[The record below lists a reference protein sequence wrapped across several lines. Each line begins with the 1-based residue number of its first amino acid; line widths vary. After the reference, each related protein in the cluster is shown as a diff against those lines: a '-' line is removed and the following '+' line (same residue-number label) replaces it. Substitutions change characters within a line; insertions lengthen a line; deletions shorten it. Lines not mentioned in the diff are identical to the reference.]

1 VIGEKYISDL
11 QRFSKS
17 GLSAEVEGSNYDM
30 SFYSDHIL
38 PHVINLA
45 MRNRELHPYRE
56 RVLSQAHGR
65 VLEIGIGSGLNLPLY
80 GPRVDTILGLDPA
93 ARLLRMAQDAANRS
107 KIPVTLITGSAQ
119 AMPVDSGSIDTLV
132 TTWTLCSIP
141 DAGAALQ
148 EMRRVLTPSGQLLF
162 VEHGSAPEEGV
173 RKWQDRLTPVWKKVG
188 GGCHL
193 NRPIRALIE
202 SAGFKMIRL
211 DAGYAR
217 GPRPLAYFYEGCA
230 APR

>member
-1 VIGEKYISDL
+1 
-11 QRFSKS
+11 
-17 GLSAEVEGSNYDM
+17 M
-30 SFYSDHIL
+30 SFYNDRIL

-45 MRNRELHPYRE
+45 MRNRELGPYRE

-80 GPRVDTILGLDPA
+80 GSRVDTIVGLDPA

-119 AMPVDSGSIDTLV
+119 AIPIDSDSIDTLV

-141 DAGAALQ
+141 DADAALQ
-148 EMRRVLTPSGQLLF
+148 EVRRVLKPGGRLLF
-162 VEHGSAPEEGV
+162 VEHGSAPEENV
-173 RKWQDRLTPVWKKVG
+173 RKWQNRLTPVWKRIG

-202 SAGFKMIRL
+202 DAGFRMIRL
-211 DAGYAR
+211 NTGYAK
-217 GPRPLAYFYEGCA
+217 GPRPMTFFYEGCA

>member
-1 VIGEKYISDL
+1 
-11 QRFSKS
+11 
-17 GLSAEVEGSNYDM
+17 M
-30 SFYSDHIL
+30 SFYDDHIL

-45 MRNRELHPYRE
+45 MRNRELRPYRE

-80 GPRVDTILGLDPA
+80 GPRVDAILGLDPA

-107 KIPVTLITGSAQ
+107 KIPVTLISGSAH
-119 AMPVDSGSIDTLV
+119 AMPIDRGSIDTLV

-148 EMRRVLTPSGQLLF
+148 EMRRVLTPNGRLLF
-162 VEHGSAPEEGV
+162 VEHGSAPEESV
-173 RKWQDRLTPVWKKVG
+173 RKWQNRLTPVWKRIG

-193 NRPIRALIE
+193 NRPIRTLIE
-202 SAGFKMIRL
+202 NAGFRMIRL
-211 DAGYAR
+211 DTGYAK
-217 GPRPLAYFYEGCA
+217 GPRPMTFFYEGCA
-230 APR
+230 APQ